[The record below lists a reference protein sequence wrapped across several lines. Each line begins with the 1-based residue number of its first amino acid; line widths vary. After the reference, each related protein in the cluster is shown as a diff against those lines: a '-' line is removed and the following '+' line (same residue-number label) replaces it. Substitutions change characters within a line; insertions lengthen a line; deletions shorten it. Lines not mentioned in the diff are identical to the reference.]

1 MAHER
6 RVLDYRLRREL
17 RGTVNMA
24 SGRGTPERG
33 FTLIEL
39 LVVIGIVALLSA
51 VGIPAFLGALQ
62 SRHNTD
68 IAFKFSQDFA
78 WARGEAIAGALVK
91 MVLNSDGSWSVSET
105 ATNSAQPTSALA
117 EHSLSSAQLLAD
129 APGASCVVTNC
140 AGSSSSTCQATMTF
154 DMMGMVTNAP
164 AGVLTFKSGQTSH
177 SLQIFSSG
185 AIVVSPCN
193 AS

>member
-1 MAHER
+1 MATSH
-6 RVLDYRLRREL
+6 
-17 RGTVNMA
+17 GTFQ
-24 SGRGTPERG
+24 RG

-39 LVVIGIVALLSA
+39 IVVIGIVALLAA

-68 IAFKFSQDFA
+68 LAYKFGQDFA
-78 WARGEAIAGALVK
+78 WARGEAIAGAMVT

-105 ATNSAQPTSALA
+105 ATNSNQPTSALA
-117 EHSLSSAQLLAD
+117 DHSLSSAQLLAD
-129 APGASCVVTNC
+129 APGTSCVVTNC
-140 AGSSSSTCQATMTF
+140 AGSSSASCQATMTF
-154 DMMGMVTNAP
+154 DTMGMVTNAP

-185 AIVVSPCN
+185 AIVESPCN